1 MITPLDA
8 LELIG
13 LPVLLACV
21 VLVYGWWS
29 GPRPWHAK
37 PPAWPFPL
45 ALGLAALLAFTLF
58 KLSLNPGKPVVKFPL
73 SGVDWL
79 APSILGATIL
89 GTTARLFPLERKKLR
104 FIPELTL
111 AFIAAFAIDFPE
123 QNHILTRLVIGIG
136 VFLATA
142 AGRASLLRRPAVQL
156 PILGWMSLGTIA
168 LLMQPWSFGNVHL
181 ALFVI
186 AASTTCGALALVT
199 VFRSPSSLGLGG
211 HLVIGFLVALSAT
224 CAAAYGPAG
233 DGIMSPWA
241 LPVLAFPAA
250 ALGRA
255 LAPTQQEWKSVIVGL
270 ASAAL
275 CCLIAIAWMWLQVPA
290 PETSWP

>member
-1 MITPLDA
+1 MISLLDA

-13 LPVLLACV
+13 LPVLLASV
-21 VLVYGWWS
+21 VLIYGWWS

-37 PPAWPFPL
+37 PPTWTFPL
-45 ALGLAALLAFTLF
+45 ALGLAALLAFVLF
-58 KLSLNPGKPVVKFPL
+58 KAHLHPGKPILKFPL

-79 APSILGATIL
+79 APSILAATIL
-89 GTTARLFPLERKKLR
+89 GMTIRLFPLQKKKIR
-104 FIPELTL
+104 FVPEFTL
-111 AFIAAFAIDFPE
+111 AFIAGFAMEFPGQE
-123 QNHILTRLVIGIG
+123 HIFARLAIGIG

-142 AGRASLLRRPAVQL
+142 AGRTALLRRPAVQL

-168 LLMQPWSFGNVHL
+168 LLMRPWAFGNVHL
-181 ALFVI
+181 TLFVI

-199 VFRSPSSLGLGG
+199 MFRAPSSLGIGG
-211 HLVIGFLVALSAT
+211 HLVIGFLVASSAA
-224 CAAAYGPAG
+224 CGAAYITPQSGTE
-233 DGIMSPWA
+233 IPWA

-255 LAPTQQEWKSVIVGL
+255 LAPTSQEWKSVLFGL

-275 CCLIAIAWMWLQVPA
+275 CCLAAIAWMWIQVPA